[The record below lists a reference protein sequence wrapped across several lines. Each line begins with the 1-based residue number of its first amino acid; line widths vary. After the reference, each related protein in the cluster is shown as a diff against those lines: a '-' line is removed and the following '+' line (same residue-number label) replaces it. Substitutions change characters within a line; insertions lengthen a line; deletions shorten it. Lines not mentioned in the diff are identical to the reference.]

1 MKEGYMNTIH
11 LDGYHKFRDKYFKD
25 NKNLF
30 DELSRGQEPH
40 TMVITCSDSRV
51 SPIKI
56 LSAAPGDLF
65 IARNIGNIVPP
76 YETTQGATQS
86 AIEYAVNALKVD
98 HLVILGHS
106 SCGACAHLYHE
117 KTEEE
122 EHIELSHV
130 DDWLTLAYPAK
141 NESILECFA
150 DTNKDRGEV
159 TEKNNI
165 RLSVQRLMT
174 YPYIIEALEKKTLE
188 VHGWWYNIGTGE
200 LEIYDYGT
208 KKFEKIN

>member
-1 MKEGYMNTIH
+1 MNTIH